1 MMDKTRSV
9 IEGLVREGSFK
20 WVLGGKDSDGQ
31 DHQEMAR
38 TVSGRRKWFLELSP
52 IANSVVQQCSKLLN
66 IPTEELRHNF
76 DSEASESIKHP
87 LKFGRN
93 FLEYCC
99 FQVLALVTQE
109 KGHLSDKNFRRLTYD
124 MMLSWE
130 FPQATSQPL
139 LQVNSDDS
147 VGKEAFCRIAPA
159 VPAIAD
165 VITCHDLFDV
175 LTVSVGGRLTFS
187 IYEKYLGG
195 LDREIKAVKS
205 QSESSLIFTP
215 RAAKKERVIE
225 VDGTVT
231 TQPVLQHVGVSTWLG
246 RLTLTDHALYF
257 EPLRVVSYDKAK
269 KYDLSEDLKQV
280 VKPELTGPWGTRLF
294 DKAVLYGS
302 MSLPEP
308 VIMEFPEL
316 TGHLRRDYWLFI
328 IREIL
333 YVHRFIR
340 KFQIGGL
347 GRDEILSKTVLGIL
361 RIRAIED
368 VHRSLPSNCENLL
381 MFNLSDQL
389 PGGDFILEELANS
402 LVTRESDRTSNN
414 STGSKMHS
422 VSALSTLSQL
432 GTLFAGESTVGH
444 GTGLPIGE
452 IIVGKMTSLE
462 RAVAESRSSYK
473 KVEHAQATVDGA
485 KVEGIDT
492 NLAVMKE
499 LLFPFTELGNLI
511 LSIFSWDD
519 PLKSLSF
526 CIIVAYII
534 CRGWILR
541 AFSVLLLFIAIF
553 LLLTRIFSQD
563 SPVTEVKVVAPPPKN
578 TMEQLLA
585 VQNAI
590 SQFEEFIQDGNVIL
604 LKSRAVLFAVL
615 PQATDQVIM
624 ALIGVA
630 LFLVFVPTKL
640 IILLFFLETFTRNS
654 PPRKASTE
662 RWMRRLRE
670 WWFSIPAAPVVIEKA
685 SEEKKRK

>member
-1 MMDKTRSV
+1 MMDRTRSV

-20 WVLGGKDSDGQ
+20 WVLGGKDSDSQ
-31 DHQEMAR
+31 VHEEMGR
-38 TVSGRRKWFLELSP
+38 TGSGRRKWFLELSP

-66 IPTEELRHNF
+66 IPMDELRHNF
-76 DSEASESIKHP
+76 DSEASDSVKHP

-99 FQVLALVTQE
+99 FRVLALVTQE
-109 KGHLSDKNFRRLTYD
+109 NGHLSDKNFRRLTYD
-124 MMLSWE
+124 MMRAWE

-139 LQVNSDDS
+139 LQVDSDNS

-159 VPAIAD
+159 IPAIAD
-165 VITCHDLFDV
+165 VVTCHDLFDV
-175 LTVSVGGRLTFS
+175 LTSSVGGRLTLS
-187 IYEKYLGG
+187 TYEKYLGG
-195 LDREIKAVKS
+195 LEREIKAVKS

-215 RAAKKERVIE
+215 RAARKERIIE

-231 TQPVLQHVGVSTWLG
+231 TQPVLQHVG
-246 RLTLTDHALYF
+246 RLILTDYALYF

-294 DKAVLYGS
+294 DKAVLYSS

-316 TGHLRRDYWLFI
+316 TGHLRRDYWLSI

-340 KFQIGGL
+340 KFQIEGVGC
-347 GRDEILSKTVLGIL
+347 DEILSKAVLGIL

-389 PGGDFILEELANS
+389 PGGDLILEELANS
-402 LVTRESDRTSNN
+402 LVTQESDRTSNK

-432 GTLFAGESTVGH
+432 GSLFAGESTADH
-444 GTGLPIGE
+444 ETGLPIGE
-452 IIVGKMTSLE
+452 IVVGEMTSLE
-462 RAVAESRSSYK
+462 RAIAESRSSYK

-499 LLFPFTELGNLI
+499 LLFPVTELGSRL
-511 LSIFSWDD
+511 LSILSWDD
-519 PLKSLSF
+519 PLKSALF

-541 AFSVLLLFIAIF
+541 AFSILLLFIAIF
-553 LLLTRIFSQD
+553 LLLTRIFSQ
-563 SPVTEVKVVAPPPKN
+563 SRRVTEVKVVAPPPKN

-590 SQFEEFIQDGNVIL
+590 VQFEEFIQDGNVIL
-604 LKSRAVLFAVL
+604 LKSRAVLLAIL
-615 PQATDQVIM
+615 PQATDRVII
-624 ALIGVA
+624 ALVGVA
-630 LFLVFVPTKL
+630 LFLVFVPVKL
-640 IILLFFLETFTRNS
+640 IVLLLFLEIFTRNS

-670 WWFSIPAAPVVIEKA
+670 WWFSIPAAPVVLEKA
-685 SEEKKRK
+685 TEEKKRK